1 MIIRTVGADGV
12 SLDCCR
18 IVAEEEE
25 ITSIDLN
32 KTVSIELTPVD
43 CWSVSSRAVNQVG
56 DEESCLSEGEP
67 VSRCIHLTSAPGPSS
82 VYAQYLNS

>member
-1 MIIRTVGADGV
+1 M
-12 SLDCCR
+12 SLSDCCR

-56 DEESCLSEGEP
+56 DEESCLSEGGASQP
-67 VSRCIHLTSAPGPSS
+67 DSRCIHLTPTPGPSS
-82 VYAQYLNS
+82 VYSQFLNS